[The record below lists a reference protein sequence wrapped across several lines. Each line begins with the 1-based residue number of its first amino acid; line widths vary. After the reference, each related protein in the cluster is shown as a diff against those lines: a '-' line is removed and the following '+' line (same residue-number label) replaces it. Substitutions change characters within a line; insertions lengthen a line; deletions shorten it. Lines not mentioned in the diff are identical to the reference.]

1 MPAPLAAK
9 LLWKVLLLRIEV
21 LLPDTTSAPP

>member
-1 MPAPLAAK
+1 MPAPLAAA

-21 LLPDTTSAPP
+21 LLPDTTSALP